1 MTMNKG
7 LSVAVAAI
15 GGALVGGAVA
25 LLFAPQKGSRT
36 RRDITRFVKDN
47 CPFIKDSKQIEEI
60 ADRIEDAIED
70 AVENVKG

>member
-1 MTMNKG
+1 MNKG
-7 LSVAVAAI
+7 LSVAAAAV
-15 GGALVGGAVA
+15 GGALVGAAVA

-47 CPFIKDSKQIEEI
+47 CPFIKDSKELEQI

-70 AVENVKG
+70 AVEDAKSKK

>member
-1 MTMNKG
+1 MNKG
-7 LSVAVAAI
+7 LSVAVAAV
-15 GGALVGGAVA
+15 GGALVGGAIA

-47 CPFIKDSKQIEEI
+47 CPFVKDTKQIEEI

-70 AVENVKG
+70 AVDVAKSKK

>member
-1 MTMNKG
+1 MNKG
-7 LSVAVAAI
+7 FSVAAAAV
-15 GGALVGGAVA
+15 GGALVGAAVA

-47 CPFIKDSKQIEEI
+47 CPFIKDSKEIEEI

-70 AVENVKG
+70 AVDAGKAKK